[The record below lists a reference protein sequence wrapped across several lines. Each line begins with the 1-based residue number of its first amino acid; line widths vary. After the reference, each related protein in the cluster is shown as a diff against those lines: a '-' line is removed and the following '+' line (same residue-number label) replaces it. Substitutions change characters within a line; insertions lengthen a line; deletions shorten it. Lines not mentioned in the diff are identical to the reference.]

1 MTKSK
6 NSFWCCFTICI
17 ILWISIHV
25 DNEELINSKALVGDL
40 NEVDVGHEAITIV
53 EDKFELK
60 IKTIKETQ
68 NGNQSSHAVPRPA
81 APTIQAILLVCSDPK
96 C

>member
-1 MTKSK
+1 MVDSK
-6 NSFWCCFTICI
+6 T
-17 ILWISIHV
+17 
-25 DNEELINSKALVGDL
+25 LVGDS
-40 NEVDVGHEAITIV
+40 NEVDDDHEGITIV

-81 APTIQAILLVCSDPK
+81 TPTIQAIILSVPTHSAKTLQSRK
-96 C
+96 NF